1 MDFLIKVNRVCLYI
15 FIFSACFEYWDPF
28 GFANTISIAKIG
40 IIPYFIS
47 SLPFIKKDLT
57 FSFISRYLSP
67 LIIFILAGIMATVF
81 NDQYANSIGDVINI
95 RLLQL
100 VLVMTLICAHIN
112 LDNKVLKGILNVY
125 VAGMFIM
132 ASMYMF
138 FGIGEQYNGGR
149 LFLFGENANQT
160 GMKTTL
166 ALLLLIYGFINRDNS
181 FKKKA
186 FSLILT
192 IPILYLLIESGSRGA
207 LLSLLIGLF
216 IVILLG
222 KMQAIKKIGMVLL
235 STLFSIGLFSFIYTN
250 DVDFRNRI
258 VNSIERGDTS
268 GRTKLWEA
276 AYRIIQD
283 NFIFGVG
290 NPGMMPTMRIYS
302 GIYQQPHNLV
312 LELWLTSGILGLIFF
327 MTFLIRLGKDL
338 TVSTRNFGHS
348 LYMALFIVV
357 LANMVKSGGSV
368 GLIFAWIFFGILIGS
383 IVINKK
389 NHQKDILP

>member
-1 MDFLIKVNRVCLYI
+1 
-15 FIFSACFEYWDPF
+15 
-28 GFANTISIAKIG
+28 
-40 IIPYFIS
+40 
-47 SLPFIKKDLT
+47 
-57 FSFISRYLSP
+57 
-67 LIIFILAGIMATVF
+67 
-81 NDQYANSIGDVINI
+81 
-95 RLLQL
+95 
-100 VLVMTLICAHIN
+100 MTLICAHIN

-160 GMKTTL
+160 GMKTAL

-222 KMQAIKKIGMVLL
+222 KMQAIKKIGLVLL
-235 STLFSIGLFSFIYTN
+235 SILFSIGLFSFIYTN

-283 NFIFGVG
+283 NIVFGVG

-302 GIYQQPHNLV
+302 GLYQQPHNLF

-348 LYMALFIVV
+348 LYLALFIVV
-357 LANMVKSGGSV
+357 LGNMVKSGGSV

-389 NHQKDILP
+389 DHQNDILP

>member
-1 MDFLIKVNRVCLYI
+1 M
-15 FIFSACFEYWDPF
+15 
-28 GFANTISIAKIG
+28 
-40 IIPYFIS
+40 
-47 SLPFIKKDLT
+47 
-57 FSFISRYLSP
+57 
-67 LIIFILAGIMATVF
+67 
-81 NDQYANSIGDVINI
+81 
-95 RLLQL
+95 
-100 VLVMTLICAHIN
+100 
-112 LDNKVLKGILNVY
+112 
-125 VAGMFIM
+125 
-132 ASMYMF
+132 
-138 FGIGEQYNGGR
+138 
-149 LFLFGENANQT
+149 
-160 GMKTTL
+160 
-166 ALLLLIYGFINRDNS
+166 IYGFINRDNS